1 MENLNRTTPPVT
13 ARSKNSSSS
22 INSSHAASGA
32 HQSSSMAPSA
42 RTTRGST
49 PTASRSAS
57 KLVDDATAARP
68 ASRDS
73 LKQKMLKKPDE
84 APRPSRA
91 EEVQTPLHWHNA
103 SEKDSANRP
112 QQLNSLKTDF
122 DSLRTHLTCKICD
135 RLLYQP
141 YTISCG
147 HTYCYTVRQA
157 TRKPK
162 QATANRT

>member
-1 MENLNRTTPPVT
+1 MDNLSRTPPVT
-13 ARSKNSSSS
+13 ARPKNSSSS
-22 INSSHAASGA
+22 INSSHAAAGS
-32 HQSSSMAPSA
+32 HPSSSMAPSS

-57 KLVDDATAARP
+57 KLVDDQMAARP

-84 APRPSRA
+84 APRPSRS
-91 EEVQTPLHWHNA
+91 EEVGTPPHTHNA
-103 SEKDSANRP
+103 GEERSTNAP
-112 QQLNSLKTDF
+112 QQLKSLKTDF

-147 HTYCYTVRQA
+147 HTYCYTVRPA
-157 TRKPK
+157 TWT
-162 QATANRT
+162 ADDETANRT